1 LEAVS
6 KQVAAAQSTYD
17 SLVKLQQD
25 AKDLQSMNIQYDTT
39 LFAQQQA
46 DLQNKLNQQVPQ
58 AVQDAI
64 TQLEAANSSGKIDNM
79 DDFNIVRQDIATSLD
94 QHVGNFALTNA
105 TERQQLN
112 DWRTNT
118 IQIQQDQIKAANTVN
133 EALSKNTGY
142 VMD

>member
-1 LEAVS
+1 MEAVS

-25 AKDLQSMNIQYDTT
+25 AKDLQDMNIQYDTT

-64 TQLEAANSSGKIDNM
+64 TQLEQASS
-79 DDFNIVRQDIATSLD
+79 S
-94 QHVGNFALTNA
+94 
-105 TERQQLN
+105 
-112 DWRTNT
+112 
-118 IQIQQDQIKAANTVN
+118 
-133 EALSKNTGY
+133 
-142 VMD
+142 